1 MEEVTYHSLGL
12 SLVCLVFYSKSREFE
27 KVTASKLPALH
38 CYYYCSAIVGKENSV
53 ATEHGNAKWKQFL
66 QPQDASLELPQW
78 CRNGWPLLGTPKAV
92 RDSRV
97 HCRRLACGELKESS
111 LSERRKGA
119 GTAHHQPH
127 YPVGC
132 ENSMFQT
139 SLVTPAFVGSF
150 RANDDSALERRKFQR
165 SLPLLAQRRGPGG
178 PPGKLAFLQTP
189 SAPPCCS
196 RRNTD
201 KR

>member
-1 MEEVTYHSLGL
+1 MKIIPATTGGQLGALSVVHEGLASLGHPQG
-12 SLVCLVFYSKSREFE
+12 SKGQQ
-27 KVTASKLPALH
+27 T
-38 CYYYCSAIVGKENSV
+38 
-53 ATEHGNAKWKQFL
+53 
-66 QPQDASLELPQW
+66 
-78 CRNGWPLLGTPKAV
+78 
-92 RDSRV
+92 
-97 HCRRLACGELKESS
+97 HCRRLACREIKESS
-111 LSERRKGA
+111 LLERRKGA
-119 GTAHHQPH
+119 GTAHYQPY

-150 RANDDSALERRKFQR
+150 RANDDSALERRKLQH

-189 SAPPCCS
+189 SAPPRCS